1 MDRNELIDK
10 LKPYFKV
17 SELVCPHCYSKF
29 GESSWQFISTELLST
44 LYILRT
50 KIFNKPITINTW
62 KSGGQFS
69 QRGLRCNMCQL
80 VKNKSSIYLSAHCLG
95 KAIDFNLKDL
105 DSNTVNNIVR
115 QNAELFEY
123 PIRLEANT
131 DGWSHIDVYQ
141 PKDSSKKLLEFNG

>member
-10 LKPYFKV
+10 LKPYFEV

-95 KAIDFNLKDL
+95 KAIDFNVKDL

-115 QNAELFEY
+115 QKAE
-123 PIRLEANT
+123 
-131 DGWSHIDVYQ
+131 
-141 PKDSSKKLLEFNG
+141 